1 MVNTNGLNIEFF
13 LKVISVINEIWF
25 DFFKIFCN
33 GWIFQCKSIMQVFWQ
48 SFKKKAFKDV
58 FISGLSTML
67 PVVEKYEWTSSIF
80 DKVTGGQQ

>member
-1 MVNTNGLNIEFF
+1 MQ
-13 LKVISVINEIWF
+13 INRA
-25 DFFKIFCN
+25 
-33 GWIFQCKSIMQVFWQ
+33 SILTE
-48 SFKKKAFKDV
+48 FKKKAFKDV